1 MSEDRIQQLEA
12 KIAELEKKLAEEVEN
27 RKKIARAVLKIS
39 ERIESHMKGE
49 MTLED
54 VQNCVNKVNEFLSIV
69 QGLSIPSAGSEQGG
83 IMSLMS
89 LLMKQHLASKESDEG
104 PEVKRLSKKE
114 SEKLREVLEDDEGE
128 SEDNE

>member
-1 MSEDRIQQLEA
+1 M
-12 KIAELEKKLAEEVEN
+12 AELEKKLTEEIEN
-27 RKKIARAVLKIS
+27 RKKIARAVLKLS

-69 QGLSIPSAGSEQGG
+69 QGLNVPSGGSEHGG

-89 LLMKQHLASKESDEG
+89 LLMRQHLASKTADDG
-104 PEVKRLSKKE
+104 VEVKRLSKKE
-114 SEKLREVLEDDEGE
+114 SEKLREMIEGDEGE
-128 SEDNE
+128 SENNE